1 MEQRNLIKQMVDF
14 NKTAVDSMFNTAA
27 FFQEQSER
35 LGGMM
40 LANSP
45 LGFDQAKKWYEDSAQ
60 VCKKGRENVKKM
72 MDEGFKT
79 MESLLMQQ
87 AASMPGTK
95 QSQAEEKSSGGSSS
109 KS

>member
-1 MEQRNLIKQMVDF
+1 MEQQNLIKQMVDF
-14 NKTAVDSMFNTAA
+14 NKTALDSMFNTAA

-60 VCKKGRENVKKM
+60 VCKKGRENAKKM

-87 AASMPGTK
+87 AATMQGGK
-95 QSQAEEKSSGGSSS
+95 QAQQSEAKSSGSSS